1 MPGQGHWQ
9 PVCARAGRVPA
20 GLEGTLFTSQGEGT
34 WAAMFP
40 CATAPGSGSYC
51 SPRRLLCPILRSA
64 FLACSACSLP
74 YCFRCLPTGV
84 SVQSTAAALLLPLCR
99 NGPGRFT
106 INGKAISHPY
116 DGDGLVTSTA
126 ISGGRA
132 FFRSRFVRTAE

>member
-1 MPGQGHWQ
+1 MHVQQPPGRGAPTCRHSAL
-9 PVCARAGRVPA
+9 PCN
-20 GLEGTLFTSQGEGT
+20 SIS
-34 WAAMFP
+34 AM
-40 CATAPGSGSYC
+40 
-51 SPRRLLCPILRSA
+51 
-64 FLACSACSLP
+64 
-74 YCFRCLPTGV
+74 RCLQPALLPPHWSGV
-84 SVQSTAAALLLPLCR
+84 QCTAAALLLPPCR